1 MANAPIDTTEDT
13 TENATG
19 TATGTAPAATLEVTA
34 DVDANAGK
42 HEDLEA
48 TGLGGGDPYRFHIA
62 DYAALLKPRVM
73 SLVVFTAVTGIVIAP
88 GEITWLA
95 AIISTLCVGIGAG
108 ASGAINMWYD
118 RDIDQFMERTQN
130 RPIPAGKVKPNQALV
145 FGVVLSIL
153 SVVVMDIFV
162 NSQAS
167 GLLLFTILYYV
178 FLYTMWLKRSTPQ
191 NIVIG
196 GAAGA
201 FPPMIGWLSVTGTF
215 SLESGILFLII
226 FLWTPPHT
234 WALALFRHG
243 DYERVGVPMMPVVVG
258 SHRTKVQMLI
268 YTLLLVPVTLI
279 PGFIGLSGIIYTV
292 MAVIL
297 GGGFIFH
304 CIKLLKAD
312 HDDHARPTFLFSLL
326 YLSGIFLGLLVD
338 HFLLFPLPITF

>member
-1 MANAPIDTTEDT
+1 MV
-13 TENATG
+13 NATDKG
-19 TATGTAPAATLEVTA
+19 IENSMADAPQMDEDARLSA
-34 DVDANAGK
+34 DVSAQEAP
-42 HEDLEA
+42 DLDVV
-48 TGLGGGDPYRFHIA
+48 GLGGGAPYRFHIA

-73 SLVVFTAVTGIVIAP
+73 SLVVFTAVTGMVIAP
-88 GEITWLA
+88 GDISLLA
-95 AIISTLCVGIGAG
+95 ALVSTLCVAIGAG

-130 RPIPAGKVKPNQALV
+130 RPIPAGKVTANQALV
-145 FGVVLSIL
+145 FGVVLSVL
-153 SVVVMDIFV
+153 SVIAMDVYV
-162 NSQAS
+162 NEQAS

-201 FPPMIGWLSVTGTF
+201 FPPMIGWVSVTGTF

-258 SHRTKVQMLI
+258 SHKTKVQMLI
-268 YTLLLVPVTLI
+268 YTLILVPVTLI
-279 PGFIGLSGIIYTV
+279 PGFIGLSGMIY
-292 MAVIL
+292 MAIAAVL
-297 GGGFIFH
+297 GAGFIYH
-304 CIKLLKAD
+304 CVKLLKSD
-312 HDDHARPTFLFSLL
+312 NDDHARPTFLFSLL
-326 YLSGIFLGLLVD
+326 YLSLIFMGLLVD
-338 HFLLFPLPITF
+338 HFLLFPLPYTF

>member
-1 MANAPIDTTEDT
+1 MVDA
-13 TENATG
+13 TENTDN
-19 TATGTAPAATLEVTA
+19 TASDT
-34 DVDANAGK
+34 DANAAT
-42 HEDLEA
+42 DTTLEA
-48 TGLGGGDPYRFHIA
+48 TGIGGGEPYRFRVA
-62 DYAALLKPRVM
+62 DYANLLKPRVM
-73 SLVVFTAVTGIVIAP
+73 ALVVFTAVTGIVIAP
-88 GEITWLA
+88 GEISLITALV
-95 AIISTLCVGIGAG
+95 STLCVAIGAG

-130 RPIPAGKVKPNQALV
+130 RPIPAGKVQPTQALV

-153 SVVVMDIFV
+153 SVIFMHFFV
-162 NSQAS
+162 NDQAS

-201 FPPMIGWLSVTGTF
+201 FPPMIGWVSVTGTF

-258 SHRTKVQMLI
+258 SYKTKVQMLI

-279 PGFIGLSGIIYTV
+279 PGFIGLSGWLYTGI
-292 MAVIL
+292 AAIL
-297 GGGFIFH
+297 GVGFIFH
-304 CIKLLKAD
+304 CLKLLKAD
-312 HDDHARPTFLFSLL
+312 NDDHAKPTFLYSLL
-326 YLSGIFLGLLVD
+326 YLSLIFLGLLVD
-338 HFLLFPLPITF
+338 HFLLYPLPYTF